1 MMPSVKMLAII
12 SMILFAGACSKPK
25 EPTPSKA
32 VEDMTGIT
40 TIKQGEQMKKQIKE
54 LEKKQEE
61 RMKEYDSIK

>member
-1 MMPSVKMLAII
+1 MPSVKMLAII
-12 SMILFAGACSKPK
+12 SMILFACESSKPK

-40 TIKQGEQMKKQIKE
+40 TIKQGEQMKKRIKE

-61 RMKEYDSIK
+61 RMKEFDSLK